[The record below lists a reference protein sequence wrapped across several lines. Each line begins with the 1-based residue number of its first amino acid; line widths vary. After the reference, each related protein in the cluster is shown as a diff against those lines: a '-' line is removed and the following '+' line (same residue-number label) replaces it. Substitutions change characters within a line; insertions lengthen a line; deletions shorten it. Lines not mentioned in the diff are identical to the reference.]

1 MFKNI
6 FKKGRYSKRKQNK
19 ERGDII
25 SYEDMPLEDYEQEK
39 TDISPLAVKKIL
51 LGVCFALAAGLIV
64 FAFANRDKLTP
75 DNIAMWWTYEVLGN
89 AGGGYPVDLVGSE
102 VKSGNFAV
110 NQGRPAYASDT
121 SFVTLNTTGSEVANV
136 QLRYSKPVL
145 KASENRFLT
154 YGLGDK
160 NYQIQSYEKNIYSGE
175 AENKIYTGDIASNG
189 VYCLVTESSG
199 YLTELVVFDCNNN
212 TIFKYSFSEYYIIS
226 VALTPDGSG
235 CVACGIASDNG
246 VVKTG
251 AYVLDFKHS
260 DPVSKYEISNDTV
273 LDCKYLSS
281 KRVVIIGES
290 ASYIIKIGESD
301 YTSISYEDKPITNY
315 CFNRDTKSFALALSK
330 NGDGR
335 SCTLISYNDNGNV
348 ISDIDTDSGAES
360 MSMYKGI
367 IAVLDGNM
375 IYAFDSSGR
384 QIHSTFAGT
393 GAKALILNSDSEAYV
408 LSVNQLR
415 RIDLNKTS
423 TADSVE

>member
-1 MFKNI
+1 MFNI

-39 TDISPLAVKKIL
+39 TDISPVAVKKIL
-51 LGVCFALAAGLIV
+51 LGVCIALAAGLIV

-89 AGGGYPVDLVGSE
+89 AGGGYPVDLIGSE

-121 SFVTLNTTGSEVANV
+121 SFVTLNTTGREVANV
-136 QLRYSKPVL
+136 QLRYSKPIM

-160 NYQIQSYEKNIYSGE
+160 NYQIQNFEKNLYSGE

-189 VYCLVTESSG
+189 IYCLVTESSG
-199 YLTELVVFDCNNN
+199 YLTELFAFDSNNN
-212 TIFKYSFSEYYIIS
+212 RIFKYSFSEYYIIS
-226 VALTPDGSG
+226 VALNPDGSG
-235 CVACGIASDNG
+235 CIACGITSDNG
-246 VVKTG
+246 AVKTG
-251 AYVLDFKHS
+251 VYVLDFEQS
-260 DPVSKYEISNDTV
+260 EPISKYEISNDTV
-273 LDCKYLSS
+273 LDCKYLSP
-281 KRVVIIGES
+281 KRAVLIGET
-290 ASYIIKIGESD
+290 ASYIVKIGEDD
-301 YTSISYEDKPITNY
+301 YTTISYEDKPIANY
-315 CFNRDTKSFALALSK
+315 SFNKDTKSFALALSK
-330 NGDGR
+330 SGDGR
-335 SCTLISYNDNGNV
+335 SCTLISYNDNGDV
-348 ISDIDTDSGAES
+348 ISTIDTDSGAES
-360 MSMYKGI
+360 MSMYKGV

-375 IYAFDSSGR
+375 IYAFDSGGR
-384 QIHSTFAGT
+384 QIHSSFAGT

-408 LSVNQLR
+408 MSVNQLR

>member
-1 MFKNI
+1 MFNI

-39 TDISPLAVKKIL
+39 TDISPVAVKKIL
-51 LGVCFALAAGLIV
+51 LGVCIALAAGLIV

-89 AGGGYPVDLVGSE
+89 AGGSYPVDLIGSE

-121 SFVTLNTTGSEVANV
+121 SFVTLNTTGREVANV
-136 QLRYSKPVL
+136 QLRYSKPIM

-160 NYQIQSYEKNIYSGE
+160 NYQIQNFEKNLYSGE
-175 AENKIYTGDIASNG
+175 AENKLYTGDIASNG
-189 VYCLVTESSG
+189 IYCLVTESSG
-199 YLTELVVFDCNNN
+199 YLTELFAFDSNNN
-212 TIFKYSFSEYYIIS
+212 RIFKYSFSEYYIIS
-226 VALTPDGSG
+226 VALNPDGSG
-235 CVACGIASDNG
+235 CIACGITSDNG
-246 VVKTG
+246 AVKTG
-251 AYVLDFKHS
+251 VYVLDFEQS
-260 DPVSKYEISNDTV
+260 EPISKYEISNDTV

-281 KRVVIIGES
+281 KRAVLIGET
-290 ASYIIKIGESD
+290 ASYIVKIGEDD
-301 YTSISYEDKPITNY
+301 YTTISYEDKPIANY
-315 CFNRDTKSFALALSK
+315 CFNKDTKSFALALSK
-330 NGDGR
+330 SGDGR
-335 SCTLISYNDNGNV
+335 SCTLISYNDNGDV
-348 ISDIDTDSGAES
+348 ISTIDTNSGAES
-360 MSMYKGI
+360 MSMYKGV

-375 IYAFDSSGR
+375 IYAFDSGGR
-384 QIHSTFAGT
+384 QIHSSFAGT
-393 GAKALILNSDSEAYV
+393 GAKALILISDSEAYV
-408 LSVNQLR
+408 MSVNQLR

>member
-1 MFKNI
+1 MFNI

-39 TDISPLAVKKIL
+39 TDISPVAVKKIL
-51 LGVCFALAAGLIV
+51 LGVCIALAAGLIV

-89 AGGGYPVDLVGSE
+89 AGGSYPVDLIGSE

-121 SFVTLNTTGSEVANV
+121 SFVTLNTTGREVANV
-136 QLRYSKPVL
+136 QLRYSKPIM

-160 NYQIQSYEKNIYSGE
+160 NYQIQNFEKNLYSGE
-175 AENKIYTGDIASNG
+175 AENKLYAGDIASNG
-189 VYCLVTESSG
+189 IYCLVTESSG
-199 YLTELVVFDCNNN
+199 YLTELFAFDSNNN
-212 TIFKYSFSEYYIIS
+212 RLFKYSFSEYYIIS
-226 VALTPDGSG
+226 VALNPDGSG
-235 CVACGIASDNG
+235 CIACGITSDNG
-246 VVKTG
+246 AVKTG
-251 AYVLDFKHS
+251 VYVLDFEQS
-260 DPVSKYEISNDTV
+260 EPISKYEISNDTV

-281 KRVVIIGES
+281 KRAVLIGET
-290 ASYIIKIGESD
+290 ASYIVKIGEDD
-301 YTSISYEDKPITNY
+301 YTTISYEDKPIANY
-315 CFNRDTKSFALALSK
+315 CFNKDTKSFALALSK
-330 NGDGR
+330 SGDGR
-335 SCTLISYNDNGNV
+335 SCTLISYNDNGDV
-348 ISDIDTDSGAES
+348 ISTIDTNSGAES
-360 MSMYKGI
+360 MSMYKGV

-375 IYAFDSSGR
+375 IYAFDSGGR
-384 QIHSTFAGT
+384 QIHSSFAGT

-408 LSVNQLR
+408 MSVNQLR

-423 TADSVE
+423 TTDSVE

>member
-1 MFKNI
+1 MFNI

-39 TDISPLAVKKIL
+39 TDISPVAVKKIL
-51 LGVCFALAAGLIV
+51 LGVCIALAAGLIV

-89 AGGGYPVDLVGSE
+89 AGGSYPVDLIGSE

-121 SFVTLNTTGSEVANV
+121 SFVTLNTTGREVANV
-136 QLRYSKPVL
+136 QLRYSKPIM

-160 NYQIQSYEKNIYSGE
+160 NYQIQNFEKNLYSGE
-175 AENKIYTGDIASNG
+175 AENKLYTGDIASNG
-189 VYCLVTESSG
+189 IYCLVTESSG
-199 YLTELVVFDCNNN
+199 YLTELFAFDSNNN
-212 TIFKYSFSEYYIIS
+212 RIFKYSFSEYYIIS
-226 VALTPDGSG
+226 VALNPDGSG
-235 CVACGIASDNG
+235 CIACGITSDNG
-246 VVKTG
+246 AVKTG
-251 AYVLDFKHS
+251 VYVLDFEQS
-260 DPVSKYEISNDTV
+260 EPISKYEISNDTV
-273 LDCKYLSS
+273 LDCKYLSY
-281 KRVVIIGES
+281 KRAVLIGET
-290 ASYIIKIGESD
+290 ASYIVKIGEDD
-301 YTSISYEDKPITNY
+301 YTTISYEDKPIANY
-315 CFNRDTKSFALALSK
+315 CFNKDTKSFALALSK
-330 NGDGR
+330 SGDGR
-335 SCTLISYNDNGNV
+335 SCTLISYNDNGDV
-348 ISDIDTDSGAES
+348 ISTIDTNSGAES
-360 MSMYKGI
+360 MSMYKGV

-375 IYAFDSSGR
+375 IYAFDSGGR
-384 QIHSTFAGT
+384 QIHSSFAGT

-408 LSVNQLR
+408 MSVNQLR

>member
-1 MFKNI
+1 MFNI

-39 TDISPLAVKKIL
+39 TDISPVAVKKIL
-51 LGVCFALAAGLIV
+51 LGVCIAFAAGLIV

-89 AGGGYPVDLVGSE
+89 AGGGYPVDLIGSE

-121 SFVTLNTTGSEVANV
+121 SFVTLNTTGREVANV
-136 QLRYSKPVL
+136 QLRYSKPIM

-160 NYQIQSYEKNIYSGE
+160 NYQIQNFEKNLYSGE

-189 VYCLVTESSG
+189 IYCLVTESSG
-199 YLTELVVFDCNNN
+199 YLTELFAFDSNNN
-212 TIFKYSFSEYYIIS
+212 RIFKYSFSEYYIIS
-226 VALTPDGSG
+226 VALNPDGSG
-235 CVACGIASDNG
+235 CIACGITSDNG
-246 VVKTG
+246 AVKTG
-251 AYVLDFKHS
+251 VYVLDFEQS
-260 DPVSKYEISNDTV
+260 EPISKYEISNDTV

-281 KRVVIIGES
+281 KRAVLIGET
-290 ASYIIKIGESD
+290 ASYIVKIGEDD
-301 YTSISYEDKPITNY
+301 YTTISYEDEPIANY
-315 CFNRDTKSFALALSK
+315 CFNNDTKSFALALSK
-330 NGDGR
+330 SGDGR
-335 SCTLISYNDNGNV
+335 SCTLISYNDNGDV
-348 ISDIDTDSGAES
+348 ISTIDTDSGAES
-360 MSMYKGI
+360 MSMYKGV

-375 IYAFDSSGR
+375 IYAFDSGGR
-384 QIHSTFAGT
+384 QIHSSFAGT